1 MEGSKYS
8 SYLKKGEQ
16 KLARKLPACLL
27 DVGSLQGD
35 GIYYPQS
42 RYEISGRQEHSL
54 LIANMVSELKDLTKT
69 QLIFSMHD
77 VSKELNDGNRV
88 DMVLLDLRK
97 RSIQFLTVG

>member
-27 DVGSLQGD
+27 DVGSLQG
-35 GIYYPQS
+35 PQS